1 MFFFRQTSSVK
12 GGYIVQSDNQINL
25 EDRINIRDL
34 LDRYGDAVTRRDWD
48 AVAECYAEDA
58 TFHEKPPVE
67 VRMEGRQEIV
77 RRTSEMLAKTK
88 CMIMMMHSCVI
99 ERKGDKVYARTLLHE
114 FGRTLDDS
122 ADIVLY
128 GLYSD
133 EVVKQ
138 DGRWRFQHR
147 VFEPIHTHLPPNM
160 IDQFLDKKLL
170 E

>member
-1 MFFFRQTSSVK
+1 MPVSKDKELS
-12 GGYIVQSDNQINL
+12 L

-58 TFHEKPPVE
+58 TFYEKPPVE
-67 VRMEGRQEIV
+67 IRMQGRREIAS
-77 RRTSEMLAKTK
+77 RTGEILERTK

-99 ERKGDKVYARTLLHE
+99 ECKGEQVWVRTLLHE

-122 ADIVLY
+122 ADIELY

-138 DGRWRFQHR
+138 NGRWYFQHR
-147 VFEPIHTHLPPNM
+147 VFEPIYTRLPPN
-160 IDQFLDKKLL
+160 INKQLLD
-170 E
+170 